1 MVNDLRR
8 ILNLS
13 RHRSLHHKGRIEE
26 SCQEH
31 LSIFDALKTGNA
43 QQAEELMKTHIL
55 RQREVLKYLKSPEVL
70 SA

>member
-1 MVNDLRR
+1 
-8 ILNLS
+8 
-13 RHRSLHHKGRIEE
+13 
-26 SCQEH
+26 
-31 LSIFDALKTGNA
+31 LSIFAALKIRNA